1 MNKYCSVN
9 SKVFEEWKR
18 KYNLKWMRS
27 ISHADFCAVR
37 NGKSM
42 LTLTPIKRTP
52 LEWYSDCAKKKVLGI
67 AAGGGQQMPVFAALG
82 AECTLIDI
90 SDFQL
95 QSDFEVSQREGY
107 DIFLIKGDMSEKLP
121 FEDDTFD
128 IVINPVSNHYIED
141 PAPLFKE
148 IYRVL
153 KKGGKFLAG
162 LDNCFYWPINP
173 KTMKVQYK
181 LPINPLKDK
190 SLYEKLMKEENAIQ
204 FSHFISEQI
213 GGQLKAGF
221 RLVDIYDDTEE
232 GIFQEL
238 NIQTY
243 FATYSIKE

>member
-1 MNKYCSVN
+1 MNKYCFDN
-9 SKVFEEWKR
+9 SKVFKEWKR
-18 KYNLKWMRS
+18 KYNLKWMIP
-27 ISHADFCAVR
+27 ISHSDFCEAK

-42 LTLTPIKRTP
+42 LTLTPIKKTP
-52 LEWYSDCAKKKVLGI
+52 LEWYSDCAGKKVLGI

-82 AECTLIDI
+82 AVCTLIDI

-95 QSDFEVSQREGY
+95 QSDFEISKREGY
-107 DIFLIKGDMSEKLP
+107 NICLVKGDMSERLP
-121 FEDDTFD
+121 FEDNAFD
-128 IVINPVSNHYIED
+128 IVVNPASNHYIED
-141 PAPLFKE
+141 PAALFKE

-162 LDNCFYWPINP
+162 LDNCFYWAIDS
-173 KTMKVQYK
+173 KTLKVQHK

-190 SLYEKLMKEENAIQ
+190 RLYDRLKNEGNAIQ

-221 RLVDIYDDTEE
+221 RLIDIYDDTEY